1 MKIKN
6 KDTNDNVFII
16 AEIGNNH
23 EGDFYL
29 AKEMIYLAAEAG
41 VDAVKFQTFKTESFV
56 SSLDHKRFKQLKSFE
71 LSYKEFNELSIIAR
85 KIGLIF
91 ISTPLD
97 IDSARFL
104 SNIVD
109 IIKISSG
116 DNNFIQL
123 LKIVSRLDKPI
134 ILSTGLMNIKQIK
147 ESVNIIHNSS
157 KKKKRID
164 ELAILHCVTSYPV
177 EPKHANLRAIQ
188 TLSKAFDHTIGYS
201 DHTKGINAAVSAV
214 SLGARIIEKH
224 FTFDKNFSSFRDHQL
239 SADLPEMT
247 KMVSTIREIEQM
259 LGTGKKILQKSEE
272 DIIKVVR
279 RSIVAK
285 KDLLKGDIIRHEDI
299 TFLRPGDGLS
309 PYQEV
314 QIIGKKL
321 KKNIDMGTKI
331 LLKNIE

>member
-1 MKIKN
+1 MQLSKDHYGLPKPFSMKVGCHFIPLKIDIKVLVRLVRSDSIFLRNKFSMKIKN

-224 FTFDKNFSSFRDHQL
+224 FTLNKRAIGPDHASSIEPNELKSLVEGCNAVFDARNKY
-239 SADLPEMT
+239 
-247 KMVSTIREIEQM
+247 
-259 LGTGKKILQKSEE
+259 KK
-272 DIIKVVR
+272 
-279 RSIVAK
+279 
-285 KDLLKGDIIRHEDI
+285 
-299 TFLRPGDGLS
+299 
-309 PYQEV
+309 YQ
-314 QIIGKKL
+314 
-321 KKNIDMGTKI
+321 T
-331 LLKNIE
+331 